1 MFFDTIF
8 RSFSQP
14 LPTEPEN
21 VAKPV
26 RKTYGNDAIVRVLM
40 RCSGKWLTVSDLA
53 AAMGCSVGEA
63 SKRVKAAGRLV
74 QTRKDG
80 RRKLVRLRAMRMD
93 VFMQMASEIETRGMY

>member
-1 MFFDTIF
+1 MWLDNLLNLG
-8 RSFSQP
+8 RQP
-14 LPTEPEN
+14 LPTQPE
-21 VAKPV
+21 KKRQPV
-26 RKTYGNDAIVRVLM
+26 RKTHGNDAIVRALM

-53 AAMGCSVGEA
+53 VAMGCSVGEA

-80 RRKLVRLRAMRMD
+80 RRKLVRLRAMGMD